1 MQQNIHQDFPLSQIS
16 PSLFLS
22 NIYGISR
29 VLGEKNITFKIIFSA
44 SDIPAFDV

>member
-22 NIYGISR
+22 NIKGISR
-29 VLGEKNITFKIIFSA
+29 VLGEKNIIFSA